1 MGTRDFP
8 RANCVRAFL
17 GESEATDEIIE
28 LCCNVDDMTP
38 EAVGFA
44 MQTLLDA
51 GAPEVW
57 TTPVGMKK
65 NRPGILLTCLCRQNQ
80 RDEMVRL
87 LFRHTSTIGVRE
99 SVCRRWVLRR
109 ESGEVTTPYGPVRVK
124 RSEGYGVTKTKAEYD
139 DLAAIAR
146 EHGLTL
152 DEVRRLTVDTE

>member
-1 MGTRDFP
+1 MEAGGAGLISVASNAFAEDFWHIVHDKD
-8 RANCVRAFL
+8 RALQAKY
-17 GESEATDEIIE
+17 E
-28 LCCNVDDMTP
+28 
-38 EAVGFA
+38 
-44 MQTLLDA
+44 
-51 GAPEVW
+51 
-57 TTPVGMKK
+57 
-65 NRPGILLTCLCRQNQ
+65 
-80 RDEMVRL
+80 EMVRL

-152 DEVRRLTVDTE
+152 DEVRRLTVED